1 MPDEEAR
8 IALFIDHENLV
19 IGAREIGRGFD
30 VGPIF
35 DALAERGRVVARRA
49 YADWTLFAG
58 DRRTLVEH
66 NCELIDIPQRT
77 GAVRK
82 NAADIKL
89 AVDAMELAYE
99 RGFVSTFV
107 IASGDSDF
115 TPLVAALRGPE
126 PAGHRDRR
134 EGLDLQ
140 PAPPACDEFL
150 FYDRLPGVEVVQ
162 QGGRRAGNGAAAQVR
177 RPPRRTS
184 KPRTDDGG
192 PPAGQRDL
200 QELQRQLTQTLAG
213 LKQSG
218 AEPVLASSLKRAL
231 LRKDPTFS
239 ESDYGFRPSGSC
251 SPRPSATAS
260 SPSPRARPP
269 ATRRSTSPTPARPTR
284 PSTCCR
290 QTLLDLQGEDGEVPL
305 SGLKDQ
311 LRKRDPNWSEKDLGY
326 AGFLQF
332 VKAAAAK
339 GVVNMEWDDDEG
351 DYFLY
356 VPTEPV
362 AGRGQGGGTAAEI
375 EAAGRVTVAANAEFA
390 PRDPTTRSWPSW
402 ARYLAGD
409 GGRGRPGR
417 PRGCCWS
424 RSRTAGGGDGHP
436 VPGPG
441 SEQWRPGD
449 AMFRLLAV
457 DPAARGR
464 GIGHALFQACLDR
477 ARAAGK
483 RRMAL
488 HTTEWMATARAMY
501 ERAGFQREPEGD
513 VRLPGVTIIAY
524 AADL

>member
-115 TPLVAALRGPE
+115 TPLVAALRGLN
-126 PAGHRDRR
+126 RR
-134 EGLDLQ
+134 VIGIGVKGSTSSLL
-140 PAPPACDEFL
+140 PPACDEFL

-162 QGGRRAGNGAAAQVR
+162 QGGRRAGNGAASQVR

-192 PPAGQRDL
+192 PPAGEQDL

-239 ESDYGFRPSGSC
+239 ESDYGFRAFRELLAQTERNGIIALTEGQAPGD
-251 SPRPSATAS
+251 
-260 SPSPRARPP
+260 P
-269 ATRRSTSPTPARPTR
+269 AVDFPDTGQADKAFDLL
-284 PSTCCR
+284 R

-339 GVVNMEWDDDEG
+339 GIVNMEWDDNEG

-356 VPTEPV
+356 VP
-362 AGRGQGGGTAAEI
+362 
-375 EAAGRVTVAANAEFA
+375 
-390 PRDPTTRSWPSW
+390 D
-402 ARYLAGD
+402 
-409 GGRGRPGR
+409 
-417 PRGCCWS
+417 
-424 RSRTAGGGDGHP
+424 
-436 VPGPG
+436 
-441 SEQWRPGD
+441 
-449 AMFRLLAV
+449 
-457 DPAARGR
+457 
-464 GIGHALFQACLDR
+464 
-477 ARAAGK
+477 
-483 RRMAL
+483 
-488 HTTEWMATARAMY
+488 
-501 ERAGFQREPEGD
+501 
-513 VRLPGVTIIAY
+513 
-524 AADL
+524 

>member
-30 VGPIF
+30 VGPIM

-115 TPLVAALRGPE
+115 TPLVAALRGLN
-126 PAGHRDRR
+126 RR
-134 EGLDLQ
+134 VIGIGVKGSTSSLL
-140 PAPPACDEFL
+140 PPACDEFL

-162 QGGRRAGNGAAAQVR
+162 QGGRRAGNGAASQVR

-192 PPAGQRDL
+192 PPAGEQDL

-239 ESDYGFRPSGSC
+239 ESDYGFRAFRELLAQAERNGIIALTEGQAPGD
-251 SPRPSATAS
+251 
-260 SPSPRARPP
+260 P
-269 ATRRSTSPTPARPTR
+269 AVDFPDAGQADKAFDLL
-284 PSTCCR
+284 R
-290 QTLLDLQGEDGEVPL
+290 QTLLDLQGTDGEVPL

-339 GVVNMEWDDDEG
+339 GIVNMEWDDNEG

-356 VPTEPV
+356 VP
-362 AGRGQGGGTAAEI
+362 
-375 EAAGRVTVAANAEFA
+375 
-390 PRDPTTRSWPSW
+390 D
-402 ARYLAGD
+402 
-409 GGRGRPGR
+409 
-417 PRGCCWS
+417 
-424 RSRTAGGGDGHP
+424 
-436 VPGPG
+436 
-441 SEQWRPGD
+441 
-449 AMFRLLAV
+449 
-457 DPAARGR
+457 
-464 GIGHALFQACLDR
+464 
-477 ARAAGK
+477 
-483 RRMAL
+483 
-488 HTTEWMATARAMY
+488 
-501 ERAGFQREPEGD
+501 
-513 VRLPGVTIIAY
+513 
-524 AADL
+524 

>member
-115 TPLVAALRGPE
+115 TPLVAALRGLN
-126 PAGHRDRR
+126 RR
-134 EGLDLQ
+134 VIGIGVKGSTSSLL
-140 PAPPACDEFL
+140 PPACDEFL

-162 QGGRRAGNGAAAQVR
+162 QGGRRAGNGAASQVR

-192 PPAGQRDL
+192 PPAGEQDL

-239 ESDYGFRPSGSC
+239 ESDYGFRAFRELLAQAERNGIVALSQGQAPGD
-251 SPRPSATAS
+251 
-260 SPSPRARPP
+260 P
-269 ATRRSTSPTPARPTR
+269 AVDFPDTGQADKAFDLL
-284 PSTCCR
+284 R
-290 QTLLDLQGEDGEVPL
+290 QTLLDLQGTDGEVPL

-339 GVVNMEWDDDEG
+339 GIVNMEWDDNEG

-356 VPTEPV
+356 VP
-362 AGRGQGGGTAAEI
+362 
-375 EAAGRVTVAANAEFA
+375 
-390 PRDPTTRSWPSW
+390 D
-402 ARYLAGD
+402 
-409 GGRGRPGR
+409 
-417 PRGCCWS
+417 
-424 RSRTAGGGDGHP
+424 
-436 VPGPG
+436 
-441 SEQWRPGD
+441 
-449 AMFRLLAV
+449 
-457 DPAARGR
+457 
-464 GIGHALFQACLDR
+464 
-477 ARAAGK
+477 
-483 RRMAL
+483 
-488 HTTEWMATARAMY
+488 
-501 ERAGFQREPEGD
+501 
-513 VRLPGVTIIAY
+513 
-524 AADL
+524 

>member
-115 TPLVAALRGPE
+115 TPLVAALR
-126 PAGHRDRR
+126 ALNRR
-134 EGLDLQ
+134 VIGIGVKGSTSSLL
-140 PAPPACDEFL
+140 PPACDEFL
-150 FYDRLPGVEVVQ
+150 FYDRLPGVGELVQ
-162 QGGRRAGNGAAAQVR
+162 PQRRPAGNGGAGAN
-177 RPPRRTS
+177 RPPRRAS
-184 KPRTDDGG
+184 KPRKDDGA
-192 PPAGQRDL
+192 PTGQRDL

-231 LRKDPTFS
+231 LRKDPTFA
-239 ESDYGFRPSGSC
+239 ESDYGFRAFRELLAQAERNGIIALTEGQAPGD
-251 SPRPSATAS
+251 
-260 SPSPRARPP
+260 P
-269 ATRRSTSPTPARPTR
+269 AVDFPDAGQADKAFDLL
-284 PSTCCR
+284 R
-290 QTLLDLQGEDGEVPL
+290 QTLLDLQGEEDEIPL

-311 LRKRDPNWSEKDLGY
+311 MRKRDPTWSEKDLGY

-339 GVVNMEWDDDEG
+339 GVVNMEWDDAEG

-356 VPTEPV
+356 VP
-362 AGRGQGGGTAAEI
+362 
-375 EAAGRVTVAANAEFA
+375 
-390 PRDPTTRSWPSW
+390 D
-402 ARYLAGD
+402 
-409 GGRGRPGR
+409 
-417 PRGCCWS
+417 
-424 RSRTAGGGDGHP
+424 
-436 VPGPG
+436 
-441 SEQWRPGD
+441 
-449 AMFRLLAV
+449 
-457 DPAARGR
+457 
-464 GIGHALFQACLDR
+464 
-477 ARAAGK
+477 
-483 RRMAL
+483 
-488 HTTEWMATARAMY
+488 
-501 ERAGFQREPEGD
+501 
-513 VRLPGVTIIAY
+513 
-524 AADL
+524 

>member
-115 TPLVAALRGPE
+115 TPLVAALR
-126 PAGHRDRR
+126 ALNRR
-134 EGLDLQ
+134 VIGIGVKGSTSSLL
-140 PAPPACDEFL
+140 PPACDEFL
-150 FYDRLPGVEVVQ
+150 FYDRLPGVGELAQ
-162 QGGRRAGNGAAAQVR
+162 QQRRPAANGAAAAS
-177 RPPRRTS
+177 RPPRRAS
-184 KPRTDDGG
+184 KPRKDDG

-231 LRKDPTFS
+231 LRKDPTFA
-239 ESDYGFRPSGSC
+239 ESDYGFRAFRELLAQAERNGIIALHEGQAPGD
-251 SPRPSATAS
+251 
-260 SPSPRARPP
+260 P
-269 ATRRSTSPTPARPTR
+269 AVDFPDAGQADKAFDPL
-284 PSTCCR
+284 R
-290 QTLLDLQGEDGEVPL
+290 QTLLDLQGDDDEVPL

-311 LRKRDPNWSEKDLGY
+311 LRKRDPTWSEKDLGY

-339 GVVNMEWDDDEG
+339 GIVNMEWDDAEG

-356 VPTEPV
+356 VP
-362 AGRGQGGGTAAEI
+362 
-375 EAAGRVTVAANAEFA
+375 
-390 PRDPTTRSWPSW
+390 D
-402 ARYLAGD
+402 
-409 GGRGRPGR
+409 
-417 PRGCCWS
+417 
-424 RSRTAGGGDGHP
+424 
-436 VPGPG
+436 
-441 SEQWRPGD
+441 
-449 AMFRLLAV
+449 
-457 DPAARGR
+457 
-464 GIGHALFQACLDR
+464 
-477 ARAAGK
+477 
-483 RRMAL
+483 
-488 HTTEWMATARAMY
+488 
-501 ERAGFQREPEGD
+501 
-513 VRLPGVTIIAY
+513 
-524 AADL
+524 

>member
-115 TPLVAALRGPE
+115 TPLVAALRGLN
-126 PAGHRDRR
+126 RR
-134 EGLDLQ
+134 VIGIGVKGSTSSLL
-140 PAPPACDEFL
+140 PPACDEFL

-192 PPAGQRDL
+192 PPAGEQDL

-239 ESDYGFRPSGSC
+239 ESDYGFRAFRELLAQAERNGIIALTEGQAPGD
-251 SPRPSATAS
+251 
-260 SPSPRARPP
+260 P
-269 ATRRSTSPTPARPTR
+269 AVDFPDTGQADKAFDVL
-284 PSTCCR
+284 R
-290 QTLLDLQGEDGEVPL
+290 QTLLDLQGDDDEVPL

-311 LRKRDPNWSEKDLGY
+311 MRKRDPSWSEKDLGY

-339 GVVNMEWDDDEG
+339 GIVNMEWDDTEG

-356 VPTEPV
+356 VP
-362 AGRGQGGGTAAEI
+362 
-375 EAAGRVTVAANAEFA
+375 
-390 PRDPTTRSWPSW
+390 D
-402 ARYLAGD
+402 
-409 GGRGRPGR
+409 
-417 PRGCCWS
+417 
-424 RSRTAGGGDGHP
+424 
-436 VPGPG
+436 
-441 SEQWRPGD
+441 
-449 AMFRLLAV
+449 
-457 DPAARGR
+457 
-464 GIGHALFQACLDR
+464 
-477 ARAAGK
+477 
-483 RRMAL
+483 
-488 HTTEWMATARAMY
+488 
-501 ERAGFQREPEGD
+501 
-513 VRLPGVTIIAY
+513 
-524 AADL
+524 

>member
-115 TPLVAALRGPE
+115 TPLVAALRGLN
-126 PAGHRDRR
+126 RR
-134 EGLDLQ
+134 VIGIGVKGSTSSLL
-140 PAPPACDEFL
+140 PPACDEFL

-162 QGGRRAGNGAAAQVR
+162 QGGRRAGNGAASQVR

-192 PPAGQRDL
+192 PPAGEQDL

-239 ESDYGFRPSGSC
+239 ESDYGFRAFRELLAQAERNGIIALTEGQAPGD
-251 SPRPSATAS
+251 
-260 SPSPRARPP
+260 P
-269 ATRRSTSPTPARPTR
+269 AVDFPEAGQADKAFDVL
-284 PSTCCR
+284 R
-290 QTLLDLQGEDGEVPL
+290 QTLLDLQGDDEEVPL

-311 LRKRDPNWSEKDLGY
+311 LRKRNPGWSEKDLGY
-326 AGFLQF
+326 SGFLQF
-332 VKAAAAK
+332 VKAAAAR
-339 GVVNMEWDDDEG
+339 GMVNMEWDDQEG

-356 VPTEPV
+356 VP
-362 AGRGQGGGTAAEI
+362 
-375 EAAGRVTVAANAEFA
+375 
-390 PRDPTTRSWPSW
+390 D
-402 ARYLAGD
+402 
-409 GGRGRPGR
+409 
-417 PRGCCWS
+417 
-424 RSRTAGGGDGHP
+424 
-436 VPGPG
+436 
-441 SEQWRPGD
+441 
-449 AMFRLLAV
+449 
-457 DPAARGR
+457 
-464 GIGHALFQACLDR
+464 
-477 ARAAGK
+477 
-483 RRMAL
+483 
-488 HTTEWMATARAMY
+488 
-501 ERAGFQREPEGD
+501 
-513 VRLPGVTIIAY
+513 
-524 AADL
+524 

>member
-115 TPLVAALRGPE
+115 TPLVAALR
-126 PAGHRDRR
+126 ALNRR
-134 EGLDLQ
+134 VIGIGVKGSTSSLL
-140 PAPPACDEFL
+140 PPACDEFL

-162 QGGRRAGNGAAAQVR
+162 QGGRRAGNGAASQVR

-192 PPAGQRDL
+192 PPAGEQDL

-239 ESDYGFRPSGSC
+239 ESDYGFRAFRELLAQAERNGIIALTEGQAPGD
-251 SPRPSATAS
+251 
-260 SPSPRARPP
+260 P
-269 ATRRSTSPTPARPTR
+269 AVDFPDTGQADKAFDLL
-284 PSTCCR
+284 R

-339 GVVNMEWDDDEG
+339 GIVNMEWDDNEG

-356 VPTEPV
+356 VP
-362 AGRGQGGGTAAEI
+362 
-375 EAAGRVTVAANAEFA
+375 
-390 PRDPTTRSWPSW
+390 D
-402 ARYLAGD
+402 
-409 GGRGRPGR
+409 
-417 PRGCCWS
+417 
-424 RSRTAGGGDGHP
+424 
-436 VPGPG
+436 
-441 SEQWRPGD
+441 
-449 AMFRLLAV
+449 
-457 DPAARGR
+457 
-464 GIGHALFQACLDR
+464 
-477 ARAAGK
+477 
-483 RRMAL
+483 
-488 HTTEWMATARAMY
+488 
-501 ERAGFQREPEGD
+501 
-513 VRLPGVTIIAY
+513 
-524 AADL
+524 

>member
-115 TPLVAALRGPE
+115 TPLVAALR
-126 PAGHRDRR
+126 ALNRR
-134 EGLDLQ
+134 VIGIGVKGSTSGLL
-140 PAPPACDEFL
+140 PPACDEFL
-150 FYDRLPGVEVVQ
+150 FYDRLPGVGELGQ
-162 QGGRRAGNGAAAQVR
+162 QPRRPAANGATAAS
-177 RPPRRTS
+177 RPPRRAS
-184 KPRTDDGG
+184 KPRKDDGAPTAQG
-192 PPAGQRDL
+192 DL

-231 LRKDPTFS
+231 LRKDPTFA
-239 ESDYGFRPSGSC
+239 ESDYGFRAFRELLAQAERNGILALHEGQAPGD
-251 SPRPSATAS
+251 
-260 SPSPRARPP
+260 P
-269 ATRRSTSPTPARPTR
+269 AVDFPDAGQADKAFDLL
-284 PSTCCR
+284 R
-290 QTLLDLQGEDGEVPL
+290 QTLLELQGEEDEVPL

-311 LRKRDPNWSEKDLGY
+311 MRKRDPNWSEKDLGY

-332 VKAAAAK
+332 VRAAAAK
-339 GVVNMEWDDDEG
+339 GSVNMEWDDAEG

-356 VPTEPV
+356 VP
-362 AGRGQGGGTAAEI
+362 
-375 EAAGRVTVAANAEFA
+375 
-390 PRDPTTRSWPSW
+390 D
-402 ARYLAGD
+402 
-409 GGRGRPGR
+409 
-417 PRGCCWS
+417 
-424 RSRTAGGGDGHP
+424 
-436 VPGPG
+436 
-441 SEQWRPGD
+441 
-449 AMFRLLAV
+449 
-457 DPAARGR
+457 
-464 GIGHALFQACLDR
+464 
-477 ARAAGK
+477 
-483 RRMAL
+483 
-488 HTTEWMATARAMY
+488 
-501 ERAGFQREPEGD
+501 
-513 VRLPGVTIIAY
+513 
-524 AADL
+524 